1 MAKQKP
7 YVRIHSQTTIQVT
20 CGLQNKDVTN
30 PDAHVPDRLKVS
42 PLWSKATIV
51 IHQGQ
56 HDYPAEIVEWPTVK
70 ALEKDGILTIGQFVD
85 EADDK
90 TKEQTEDLKR
100 IMSEQGLNNK
110 VEGIKDINVPE
121 TKAGSLA
128 DIAGEE

>member
-1 MAKQKP
+1 MVKQQKP
-7 YVRIHSQTTIQVT
+7 YVIIQSQTTIQVT

-51 IHQGQ
+51 IHEGK
-56 HDYPAEIVEWPTVK
+56 HTYPAEIVEWPTVK
-70 ALEKDGILTIGQFVD
+70 ALEKDEILTIGQFVD
-85 EADDK
+85 EADSE

-100 IMSEQGLNNK
+100 VMVEQGLTK
-110 VEGIKDINVPE
+110 KIVDINVPE
-121 TKAGSLA
+121 EKKAGSLA